1 MKYGFVLLLGIF
13 VGSIWNLPYKF
24 VLRSL
29 FSNEYGRLVYICDSA
44 MREHYI
50 SKSALLEIP
59 SQDNIENLEIAEVA
73 LLDCQTYDVLR
84 KKLLSYGL
92 SEADL
97 SLISLQFIERN
108 SSDLLD
114 VVEVHEIN
122 Y

>member
-24 VLRSL
+24 LLRSL

-114 VVEVHEIN
+114 VVEVHEIS